1 VLVLENV
8 ETKYDLIHAL
18 RGISCEIQSGTIT
31 AVLGPNGAGKST
43 ILKTILGL
51 IDHQPEKG
59 SIRFQNR
66 TIQNLKTE
74 EIVRLGISYVPEGR
88 EVFEELTVEENLR
101 VGALIN
107 RRGKAEVQD
116 GYSRVYFYF
125 PALAERKKQ
134 QAGKLSGGEQQMLAI
149 GRALMNGPLLLL
161 LDEPSLG
168 LSPVLV
174 SQIFGVI
181 SDLASEGLTIL
192 LMEQN
197 ARQAL
202 RLADRAF
209 VLENGRFV
217 LSGTSVELAENEDVR
232 EFYLGVKTS
241 ESARQEQRYRRKK
254 RWR

>member
-1 VLVLENV
+1 MLVLENV
-8 ETKYDLIHAL
+8 ETRYDLIHAL
-18 RGISCEIQSGTIT
+18 RGISIEVKAGTIS

-59 SIRFQNR
+59 IIRFQDR
-66 TIQNLKTE
+66 DIQGFRTE

-107 RRGKAEVQD
+107 RRGKAEVQVD
-116 GYSRVYFYF
+116 YARIYSYF
-125 PALAERKKQ
+125 PALAERRKQ

-149 GRALMNGPLLLL
+149 GRALMNGPRLLL

-174 SQIFGVI
+174 GQIFGVI
-181 SDLASEGLTIL
+181 GELAGDGLTIL

-202 RLADRAF
+202 RLADQAF

-217 LSGTSVELAENEDVR
+217 LSGTSAELSQDDDVR

-241 ESARQEQRYRRKK
+241 QSARQEKRYRRKK